1 MTFKTNITRY
11 HSTQTVR
18 PGLILVLLLLSGCAS
33 ETPTFRIYQY
43 QFELNNEVYR
53 IRSIDSADDNL
64 SSNELIA
71 EDFLAV
77 DYDQDGVLDRITV
90 GKGNLHEIQQ
100 IYEHGI
106 NDLSRK
112 NRIQERNPQNH
123 RFIVENQGFLLEIK
137 SFRPENAPPFNEF
150 KVCRRYAKQNP
161 VVAVA
166 IDQNAD
172 GILDQQSKGTQSLA
186 DMQAQYTMAIE
197 AGLRQ
202 EALQKTGSRILVIQ
216 K

>member
-1 MTFKTNITRY
+1 M
-11 HSTQTVR
+11 
-18 PGLILVLLLLSGCAS
+18 
-33 ETPTFRIYQY
+33 
-43 QFELNNEVYR
+43 YR
-53 IRSIDSADDNL
+53 IRSIDSADDNI
-64 SSNELIA
+64 SSNELID

-77 DYDQDGVLDRITV
+77 DYDQNGVLDRITV
-90 GKGNLHEIQQ
+90 GKGNFHEIQQ

-123 RFIVENQGFLLEIK
+123 RFAFESQGFLLEIK
-137 SFRPENAPPFNEF
+137 SFLPENASPFNEF
-150 KVCRRYAKQNP
+150 KVRHRYAKQNP

-172 GILDQQSKGTQSLA
+172 GILDQRLMG
-186 DMQAQYTMAIE
+186 AQHLEDIQVQYSTAIE